1 VKQGQPIR
9 LIETRKQIMTTDGSI
24 TNPTAVAL
32 ARIVYNAEQMFDAA
46 CSDTNGRHTRAH
58 LQAERDAYQA
68 ILKAVTDI
76 ATRNGNDP
84 ADILVYSRKILNRN
98 GGLPHYGDGINPVD
112 PATPSGY

>member
-9 LIETRKQIMTTDGSI
+9 LIETGKQIMTTDGSN

-32 ARIVYNAEQMFDAA
+32 ARIVYNADRMFDAA
-46 CSDTNGRHTRAH
+46 CSDTNGQHTRARS
-58 LQAERDAYQA
+58 QAERDAYQA

-84 ADILVYSRKILNRN
+84 ADILEHSREILNRN
-98 GGLPHYGDGINPVD
+98 GG
-112 PATPSGY
+112 